1 MKPIVFAALLV
12 LGGLIPSL
20 RAEGCSNAT
29 FVGNYIY
36 SGEGS
41 VVVEGVAQPFVF
53 VGRLTADGNGK
64 FTGGSTSSLNG
75 VITRLTYEA
84 SYSINADCTQTY
96 EGIDSLG
103 RTFYGVTIF
112 LESGKRF
119 RGMRTVNGQTIV
131 FSGERDPASLE

>member
-20 RAEGCSNAT
+20 RAEKGCSNAT
-29 FVGNYIY
+29 YLGAYIF

-53 VGRLTADGNGK
+53 VGRLTADGHGK

-75 VITRLTYEA
+75 VITRLTFEA
-84 SYSINADCTQTY
+84 SYSINTDCTGTY
-96 EGIDSLG
+96 EGIG
-103 RTFYGVTIF
+103 FYGDLVF

-131 FSGERDPASLE
+131 FTGERDPASLE